1 MDWYN
6 VALFMGGMFI
16 GGTMGVF
23 VMCLMVIDKRWED
36 WKWGGALNDK

>member
-6 VALFMGGMFI
+6 FAWFMGGMFI
-16 GGTMGVF
+16 GGNMGVF

-36 WKWGGALNDK
+36 WS

>member
-6 VALFMGGMFI
+6 VAWFMAGMFI

-23 VMCLMVIDKRWED
+23 VMCLMFVAKRADEMEL
-36 WKWGGALNDK
+36 KL